1 MATRRA
7 PQRRRLNLHVALA
20 RPPITARRLIA
31 AAGLLLTLLL
41 VGRALLASLP
51 HETLTGRRPLPPPH
65 SPGVMIGPATPPAA
79 TPTAQ
84 ATVPPTAPTGEG
96 AMSVVG
102 PPSVSAALIDAALAR
117 EGSPLAGQGASIVA
131 EGRRAGVDPVFLLAF
146 VSHFDL
152 HAPLPAAAHNVGHVR
167 ATPGEAALD
176 GYRVYPTW
184 HAGIA
189 AWYALIRGQYVG
201 RWGLKTLDAIVP
213 VYAPSTPAGVESE
226 LADLRA
232 MVTAWR
238 AGSKQR

>member
-7 PQRRRLNLHVALA
+7 PQRRRINLHGALA

-51 HETLTGRRPLPPPH
+51 HETGARPLPPPH
-65 SPGVMIGPATPPAA
+65 TSRGVLIGPATPPA
-79 TPTAQ
+79 TTSPAQ
-84 ATVPPTAPTGEG
+84 ATVQPTAPTGDG
-96 AMSVVG
+96 VMSVVG
-102 PPSVSAALIDAALAR
+102 PPTVSAALIDAALAR
-117 EGSPLAGQGASIVA
+117 EGSPLAGQGAAIVA

-152 HAPLPAAAHNVGHVR
+152 RSPLPAATHNVGHVR
-167 ATPGEAALD
+167 ATAGEAARD

-184 HAGIA
+184 QAGIA
-189 AWYALIRGQYVG
+189 AWYALIRGPYVG

-213 VYAPSTPAGVESE
+213 VYAPSTPAAVEAE

-238 AGSKQR
+238 ADGA